1 MKRLCLRL
9 AILLVAFGPSAV
21 AADDAKKPADAKKD
35 KDDGLELVIPGQL
48 LAVDP
53 PDKSRNLPCKIHV
66 VRMKKDQGYLI
77 DMVSSDFDAYLRLED
92 AAGNKLAEDDDGG
105 GNLNARIRFTAP
117 RDDLFLVIATSC
129 AGGAGNYTLAIKSY
143 VPAVVK
149 VIELA
154 ALGANKAT
162 EFQGQLQ
169 AQDPPDNSRNVP
181 CRIHTVE
188 LKAGKRYVFDLISR
202 EFDAYLR
209 LENPGGGHLVE
220 DDDSGGN
227 LNSRITYQVPT
238 TGRYRLVAMPL
249 AGARGG
255 QYTLR
260 VTEQ

>member
-9 AILLVAFGPSAV
+9 AVLLVAVGGNAV
-21 AADDAKKPADAKKD
+21 AADDVKKPADAKND
-35 KDDGLELVIPGQL
+35 EGLELVIPGQL

-53 PDKSRNLPCKIHV
+53 PDKTRNLPCKIHV
-66 VRMKKDQGYLI
+66 VRLKKDQGYLI
-77 DMVSSDFDAYLRLED
+77 DMVSGDFDSYLRLED
-92 AAGNKLAEDDDGG
+92 TAGNQLAQDDDGG

-129 AGGAGNYTLAIKSY
+129 AGGAGTYTLAIKSY
-143 VPAVVK
+143 VPTPVK
-149 VIELA
+149 LIELA
-154 ALGANKAT
+154 APAANKAT

-169 AQDPPDNSRNVP
+169 PQDPPDNSRNVP
-181 CRIHTVE
+181 CRVHTVE

-209 LENPGGGHLVE
+209 LENPGGGNLAE

-227 LNSRITYQVPT
+227 LNSRITYQAPT

-249 AGARGG
+249 AGARAG